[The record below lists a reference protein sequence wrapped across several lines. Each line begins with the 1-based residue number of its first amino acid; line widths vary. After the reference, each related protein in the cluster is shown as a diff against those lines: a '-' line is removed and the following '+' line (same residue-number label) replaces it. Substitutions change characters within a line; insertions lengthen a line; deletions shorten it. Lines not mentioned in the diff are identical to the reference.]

1 MFAKHG
7 FNPPFYKVC
16 VCVCVRVCV
25 CVCVCV
31 CVYGRV
37 CGSFVNGEV
46 TQYDASYTQALI

>member
-1 MFAKHG
+1 MFLCLRNMVSILRSTK
-7 FNPPFYKVC
+7 C
-16 VCVCVRVCV
+16 VCVCVRV

>member
-16 VCVCVRVCV
+16 VCVCSCV

>member
-1 MFAKHG
+1 MFLCLRNMVSILRSTK
-7 FNPPFYKVC
+7 C
-16 VCVCVRVCV
+16 VCVCVR
-25 CVCVCV
+25 VCVCV